1 MPELPEVQTI
11 INNLLKQKIVNHKII
26 GVNFYKTKVLKN
38 STPKQFTDFLK
49 NEKILDIERIGKYI
63 IFKLSNKKEMV
74 VHLRMEGKLFYESN
88 LQKPD
93 LKFLML
99 SIIFDNKQ
107 RLSYYDMRMFGT
119 FHIYKNN
126 EYLKSKEIQKVA
138 IDPLNKSFTGKFL
151 EDKCKKINRAIKT
164 VLLDQTVVSGIGN
177 IYVDEILFRSKVHP
191 LTKPKYL
198 KSNQYDLIAKN
209 AKIVLKDAIKHKG
222 TTVASYKFDPN
233 HTGGYQ
239 SRLLVHTRV
248 GKPCPVCKTIIK
260 KIKVNGRG
268 TYFCPSCQ
276 KQVGK

>member
-11 INNLLKQKIVNHKII
+11 INNLLKQKIANNKII
-26 GVNFYKTKVLKN
+26 GVEFYKTKVLKN
-38 STPKQFTDFLK
+38 STPKEFVSFLK
-49 NEKILDIERIGKYI
+49 GEKILDIERIGKYI
-63 IFKLSNKKEMV
+63 IFKLSNKKQMV

-88 LQKPD
+88 LTKPD
-93 LKFLML
+93 LRFLML
-99 SIIFDNKQ
+99 SIIFDNKH

-119 FHIYKNN
+119 FHIYKDDK
-126 EYLKSKEIQKVA
+126 YLDSKEIKKVA
-138 IDPLNKSFTGKFL
+138 IDPLNKLCTGKYL
-151 EDKCKKINRAIKT
+151 ENKCKKINRAIKT

-177 IYVDEILFRSKVHP
+177 IYVDEILFRCKIHP

-198 KSNQYDLIAKN
+198 RSEQYDLIAKN
-209 AKIVLKDAIKHKG
+209 AKLILKDAIKHKG

-239 SRLLVHTRV
+239 SRLLVHTKA

-268 TYFCPSCQ
+268 TYFCSKCQ